1 MRKIFNKNVLAT
13 ITAIFML
20 ALCFVS
26 VSTKQAKAYNSVID
40 LYSSECHREAGGGVS
55 WVTGK
60 IYIKVSNNG
69 VYSSSI
75 ANKKVYVHGTLD
87 GSNTWKDYEAEYVG
101 RLDNG
106 YLLYKAYI
114 NQNYN
119 TAISPFKY
127 ALKYVVNGRTVWD
140 NNNGQ
145 DYSEKNLLDT
155 ANIKFHNYDNEVS
168 NNLSSYKQNWFGVH
182 ATVKNLGNN
191 KSVKIKYT
199 TNNWATVKEGTLS
212 YQFTNADGSE
222 EWYLQNSLNVDDWQ
236 NLKFYFEYTVNGH
249 TYYDN
254 NCNNNY
260 DMEALYYS
268 AY

>member
-168 NNLSSYKQNWFGVH
+168 NNLSTYKQNWLGIH
-182 ATVKNLGNN
+182 ATVKNLGSN
-191 KSVKIKYT
+191 KVVKVKYT
-199 TNNWATVKEGTLS
+199 TNNWATVKEGKLS
-212 YQFTNADGSE
+212 YQFTNEDGSE
-222 EWYLQNSLNVDDWQ
+222 EWYLKDSLNVDDWS
-236 NLKFYFEYTVNGH
+236 NLQFYFEYNVNGN

-254 NCNNNY
+254 NCYKNY
-260 DMEALYYS
+260 NSNAFYYS
-268 AY
+268 EY

>member
-20 ALCFVS
+20 ALCFVG